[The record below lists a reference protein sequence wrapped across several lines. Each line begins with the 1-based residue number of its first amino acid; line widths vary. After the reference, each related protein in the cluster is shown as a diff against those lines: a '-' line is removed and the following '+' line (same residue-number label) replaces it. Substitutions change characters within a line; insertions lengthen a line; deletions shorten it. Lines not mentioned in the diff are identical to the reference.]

1 MCLPARELR
10 RMDRNARSTYAQLRH
25 PKAPEDHAPRPH
37 GPLEKF
43 GGLTT
48 DQAQAVASDLGDRTV
63 KRRELLLRA
72 GSPAK
77 DLYYVETGLLRLT
90 LHSDDGQEKTLQ
102 FAMEGWWLS
111 DFVAYFS
118 GGASPFSIDAVEDS
132 SLRTLARR
140 DYDPL
145 FTKHPYVEGYFRRL
159 YQRAFAAAQRRHHLH
174 ETSTAEQ
181 RYAGF
186 VASYPE
192 FVERIPQY
200 MLASFL
206 GMTPEF
212 LSRLRKRRAT
222 RGSGG
227 GAPPNDAPPHT

>member
-1 MCLPARELR
+1 MR
-10 RMDRNARSTYAQLRH
+10 RA
-25 PKAPEDHAPRPH
+25 
-37 GPLEKF
+37 LENHLVAF
-43 GGLTT
+43 GGLTAE
-48 DQAQAVASDLGDRTV
+48 QATAVVADLSARDV
-63 KRRELLLRA
+63 NRRELLLRS
-72 GSPAK
+72 GSPAE
-77 DLYYVETGLLRLT
+77 DLYYVESGLLRLT
-90 LHSDDGQEKTLQ
+90 LHADDGQPKTLQ

-111 DFVAYFS
+111 DFVAYFAGS
-118 GGASPFSIDAVEDS
+118 VSPFSIDAVEDT
-132 SLRTLARR
+132 SLRVLSRR
-140 DYDPL
+140 AYDGL
-145 FTKHPYVEGYFRRL
+145 FTKHPYVESYFRRL

-212 LSRLRKRRAT
+212 LSRLRRRRT
-222 RGSGG
+222 QRGG
-227 GAPPNDAPPHT
+227 

>member
-1 MCLPARELR
+1 MRRPLEDHLENFGALPA
-10 RMDRNARSTYAQLRH
+10 H
-25 PKAPEDHAPRPH
+25 
-37 GPLEKF
+37 
-43 GGLTT
+43 
-48 DQAQAVASDLGDRTV
+48 QAKAVAAELGHRTV
-63 KRRELLLRA
+63 KRREFLLRA
-72 GSPAK
+72 ESPAEH
-77 DLYYVETGLLRLT
+77 LYYVEAGLLRLT

-111 DFVAYFS
+111 DFVTYFS
-118 GGASPFSIDAVEDS
+118 GDVSPFSIDAVEDS

-140 DYDPL
+140 DYDTL
-145 FTKHPYVEGYFRRL
+145 FTKHPCVEGYFRRL
-159 YQRAFAAAQRRHHLH
+159 YQRAFAAAQRRHYLN

-212 LSRLRKRRAT
+212 LSRLRKRRTT

-227 GAPPNDAPPHT
+227 GAPPTT